1 MKHPEVGMRLERG
14 YFSTARSHIAHTSG
28 LSTGTPWY
36 LKTVEELLKGEEEKE
51 SGGNDK
57 NPVSLMTNESPRHT
71 SVVHPTIEEIFQAST
86 TTSAGNAFLS
96 RDSSGNSTLSTT
108 PPTEEMAKT
117 NVMTKTPQK
126 RIAQTLDPVQ
136 QHLADI
142 SKRRLRRGQLLDEL
156 ALVDAD
162 LQRLRE
168 EENMQERV
176 LQQAAALVASRVKQ
190 LILAKEEL
198 LLAYSRSCEALL
210 AAKAAEKPLPSTL
223 SPPPPPPTFPRPPPP
238 PPPPSSSHHRSMS
251 TLASTSSTS
260 ASKHSRPAPPSVPPP
275 RPPPPAHPPPKNI
288 PRPSRVAF
296 SDTND
301 STFPRETKISSP
313 KQIKEHRDRVMR
325 LLLLDQRV
333 QSAWLR
339 ARRGFSRL
347 AREII
352 KRPDGRAK
360 LPFPPPPHSP
370 LSTTLPGLPA
380 GLVARMDS
388 QAVVIATA
396 TVAGSGQRRASVYRP
411 RRSSSR
417 G

>member
-1 MKHPEVGMRLERG
+1 MRLERG

-51 SGGNDK
+51 SVGNDK
-57 NPVSLMTNESPRHT
+57 NPVSLITNESPRHN

-86 TTSAGNAFLS
+86 TTSAGNASLS
-96 RDSSGNSTLSTT
+96 RDSSGNSTLSTS
-108 PPTEEMAKT
+108 PPTEEMEKT

-126 RIAQTLDPVQ
+126 RIAQTLNPVQ

-142 SKRRLRRGQLLDEL
+142 SQRRLRRGQLLDEL

-168 EENMQERV
+168 EEYMQERV

-210 AAKAAEKPLPSTL
+210 AAKAAEKPLLSTL
-223 SPPPPPPTFPRPPPP
+223 SPPPPPPTFPSRPPPP

-251 TLASTSSTS
+251 TLSSTSSTS
-260 ASKHSRPAPPSVPPP
+260 ASTRSRPAPPSVPPP
-275 RPPPPAHPPPKNI
+275 RPPPPAHPPPKSI
-288 PRPSRVAF
+288 RRSRVAF

-301 STFPRETKISSP
+301 STCPRETKISSP
-313 KQIKEHRDRVMR
+313 QQIKEHRDRVMR

-339 ARRGFSRL
+339 ARKGFSRL

-352 KRPDGRAK
+352 KRPDRRAK
-360 LPFPPPPHSP
+360 LLLPPPPHSL

-380 GLVARMDS
+380 GLVARMVDS
-388 QAVVIATA
+388 QAVVIAT
-396 TVAGSGQRRASVYRP
+396 VEGSGQRRASVSRH